1 MDEHKEQQV
10 IDWTMGLLSPTEAE
24 VLEREFEANPELKA
38 FALEMKETVAS
49 ISLVLP
55 SIRRPH
61 GLVQRVLRKEK
72 KQALSMTWI
81 PWAVAACFAVGMSLL
96 WIDRIGLRHRIE
108 QLEGSQQMA
117 QLQIATL
124 QSQIAAYKNSSVIV
138 VWNAKTE
145 TGVAKLQNVPPA
157 GPGKD
162 YQLWVVDPSKTMP
175 VNGGI
180 LPVKDYQE
188 IKIPFKPDQPVNSVT
203 KFIVSLEPAGGVSK
217 SVGPAVFTSK

>member
-1 MDEHKEQQV
+1 
-10 IDWTMGLLSPTEAE
+10 
-24 VLEREFEANPELKA
+24 
-38 FALEMKETVAS
+38 
-49 ISLVLP
+49 
-55 SIRRPH
+55 
-61 GLVQRVLRKEK
+61 
-72 KQALSMTWI
+72 MTWI